1 MVDARDLK
9 SLGALHRAGSI
20 PALGTKIKVLGIPSF
35 FYNIIINNIIT
46 KIFYCKI
53 MIKAKTMP
61 NYKSF

>member
-1 MVDARDLK
+1 
-9 SLGALHRAGSI
+9 
-20 PALGTKIKVLGIPSF
+20 VLGIPSF